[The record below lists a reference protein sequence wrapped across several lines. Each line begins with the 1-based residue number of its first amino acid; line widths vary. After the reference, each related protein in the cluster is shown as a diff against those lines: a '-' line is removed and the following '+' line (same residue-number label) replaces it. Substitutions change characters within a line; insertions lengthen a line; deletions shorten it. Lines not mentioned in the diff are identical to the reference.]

1 MTPHAAVIFAICTL
15 ASCAAYRPLVD
26 LQGRS
31 QYAYESDLTDCQNY
45 ARTVSAG
52 ATGLVGA
59 GIGAGLGAALG
70 AVLGDAG
77 TGAAL
82 GAIVGG
88 AQGLAAGAGSQVSII
103 QRCMS
108 GRGYVVLQ

>member
-1 MTPHAAVIFAICTL
+1 MTPHAAVILAICLL

-31 QYAYESDLTDCQNY
+31 QYAYESDLADCQNY
-45 ARTVSAG
+45 ARTVSVGTA
-52 ATGLVGA
+52 GLVGA

-82 GAIVGG
+82 GAIAGG
-88 AQGLAAGAGSQVSII
+88 AQGLAGGGASQVAVI
-103 QRCMS
+103 QRCLS
-108 GRGYVVLQ
+108 GRGYVVLR